1 MLAETNKG
9 GGIAQDKLMRA
20 GKLSER
26 ILDEIDVGIVG
37 DAEFEIET
45 ADFLC
50 AVIGDGLIGKRSVWD
65 RDNLIVHGFKRRIED
80 ADIGDGAAVRF
91 VFDIISD
98 RERLENEDHD
108 SSCEIG

>member
-1 MLAETNKG
+1 MHVHLRKRYRNAAFVEDFLRGLEHVEIDSPIIRSLDPYAQIKDERVASLLAETNKG

-50 AVIGDGLIGKRSVWD
+50 AVIGDGLMGS
-65 RDNLIVHGFKRRIED
+65 
-80 ADIGDGAAVRF
+80 
-91 VFDIISD
+91 
-98 RERLENEDHD
+98 
-108 SSCEIG
+108 